1 MIFHKKGEKNG
12 KEERGRKKNENI
24 KTRIIRV
31 IVFVVVVII
40 IS

>member
-1 MIFHKKGEKNG
+1 MEKKREGE
-12 KEERGRKKNENI
+12 KKNENI